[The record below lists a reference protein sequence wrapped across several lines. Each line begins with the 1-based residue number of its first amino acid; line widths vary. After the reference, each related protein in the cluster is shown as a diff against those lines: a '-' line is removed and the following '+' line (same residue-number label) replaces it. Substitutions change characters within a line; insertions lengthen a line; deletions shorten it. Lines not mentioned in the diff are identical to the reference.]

1 MLIWLE
7 YSYSNTVE
15 QAMAIHMEV
24 VILTAIAMEVKTIT
38 MAIPMED
45 TRTIKATMGI
55 RTMGIRMKVQ
65 IRKSWKG

>member
-1 MLIWLE
+1 M
-7 YSYSNTVE
+7 VE

-24 VILTAIAMEVKTIT
+24 VILTGIAMEVKTIT

-55 RTMGIRMKVQ
+55 RTMVIRMKVQ
-65 IRKSWKG
+65 IRKLWKG